1 MISIDE
7 QKISRFMS
15 LFRGR
20 TDVYARRWE
29 KDGISGYSPAYEFD
43 WSKFMVHKRR
53 GGSLKDFEE
62 KRLLPLTKDVIKNH
76 LLGIQVI
83 GIYPALP
90 DSASYFI
97 AADFDEKTW
106 KKDATIFVKMC
117 TKVGILAYL
126 ERSRSGNGGHV
137 WIFFSEPVPCYKS
150 RRIGL
155 EIIRRV
161 SNISEF
167 EKEVSFDRFFP
178 NQDSIVKGGLGN
190 LIALPFQGKSIAHGN
205 TVFIDL
211 ETGNPYLDQWK
222 LLEEVKRHS
231 LYEIDT
237 IYQRLF
243 AEKSICSVSNVST
256 QEPLSIRVRNQIV
269 LVRTQI
275 SGEIVEF
282 LKKELNFLNT
292 EYLAKRQ
299 LGKSVYKVQ
308 KYFKLIEELGDTIF
322 LPRGFIHRLISFLDD
337 HKLNYAVQHEH
348 ASFDEI
354 FFKSSVEL
362 TPSQRRVVDS
372 AMMYDQGVIVAPSGS
387 GKTIIGL
394 ELVAKRKL
402 PALILVHRKQILDQ
416 WIERIQTFLN
426 IPKSHIGQYSG
437 IKKKIGKEITVGSLQ
452 TMARREDLSNLK
464 DQFGTIIVD
473 ECHHIPASTFR
484 EVIAQLNP
492 SYIYGLTATPKRKHN
507 DEKLIYFYIGDIIA
521 RMETVGLTPALP
533 VIKQP
538 LEIVVRT
545 TNLSIPFEFSTDN
558 FHLLAQVVCFDTARN
573 RMIVDDIMRETKG
586 GKKVLVLSERK
597 EHLKILNLYLKGKC
611 ETILI
616 SGDDSVRARKSK
628 ERQIENGDYQVV
640 LSTGQFFGEG
650 VDKRGFTCLILAFPF
665 SFEGKLVQYLGRLR
679 DIGIQRRIFD
689 YRDKNIL
696 FLERQYKM
704 RKRYYKKSLAIIRDA
719 DEILF

>member
-1 MISIDE
+1 M
-7 QKISRFMS
+7 
-15 LFRGR
+15 
-20 TDVYARRWE
+20 
-29 KDGISGYSPAYEFD
+29 
-43 WSKFMVHKRR
+43 
-53 GGSLKDFEE
+53 
-62 KRLLPLTKDVIKNH
+62 
-76 LLGIQVI
+76 
-83 GIYPALP
+83 
-90 DSASYFI
+90 
-97 AADFDEKTW
+97 
-106 KKDATIFVKMC
+106 
-117 TKVGILAYL
+117 
-126 ERSRSGNGGHV
+126 
-137 WIFFSEPVPCYKS
+137 
-150 RRIGL
+150 
-155 EIIRRV
+155 
-161 SNISEF
+161 
-167 EKEVSFDRFFP
+167 
-178 NQDSIVKGGLGN
+178 
-190 LIALPFQGKSIAHGN
+190 
-205 TVFIDL
+205 
-211 ETGNPYLDQWK
+211 
-222 LLEEVKRHS
+222 
-231 LYEIDT
+231 
-237 IYQRLF
+237 
-243 AEKSICSVSNVST
+243 
-256 QEPLSIRVRNQIV
+256 
-269 LVRTQI
+269 
-275 SGEIVEF
+275 
-282 LKKELNFLNT
+282 
-292 EYLAKRQ
+292 
-299 LGKSVYKVQ
+299 
-308 KYFKLIEELGDTIF
+308 
-322 LPRGFIHRLISFLDD
+322 SFLDD
-337 HKLNYAVQHEH
+337 HKLNYTVQHEH

-437 IKKKIGKEITVGSLQ
+437 IKKKIGKDITIGSLQ